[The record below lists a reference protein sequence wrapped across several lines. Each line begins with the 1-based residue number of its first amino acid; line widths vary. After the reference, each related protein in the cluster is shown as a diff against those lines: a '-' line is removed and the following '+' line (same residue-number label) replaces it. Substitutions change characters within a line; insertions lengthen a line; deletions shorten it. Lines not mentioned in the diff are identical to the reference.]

1 MVLVLLVPL
10 TKIAAPR
17 APQSPVRAS
26 TQHRA
31 QRVPEALAVPGA
43 FCAQVCMYATTM
55 TTTGRWQMIK
65 KILVILV
72 VVMAGAAQQE
82 GERHIAY
89 GEPADQVAGRS

>member
-1 MVLVLLVPL
+1 
-10 TKIAAPR
+10 
-17 APQSPVRAS
+17 
-26 TQHRA
+26 
-31 QRVPEALAVPGA
+31 
-43 FCAQVCMYATTM
+43 MYATTM